1 MAVLASKAPYGPS
14 MGMGPTQPSV
24 VSQYAVNFSNHKA
37 STAQNSQNAAFL
49 SPTESE
55 FSEPGDGQD
64 PIRYAISLE
73 ETWRG
78 SEEPVLIV
86 TPCRSWDEKRVGEW
100 LRTINCAQYEQ
111 LFKGK
116 FSPYIYETVFMCHQI
131 ISKP

>member
-64 PIRYAISLE
+64 PIRYAIYPK
-73 ETWRG
+73 ETGRG
-78 SEEPVLIV
+78 SKEPVLIM
-86 TPCRSWDEKRVGEW
+86 THGSSWDEKRVGEW

-116 FSPYIYETVFMCHQI
+116 SPSYIYETLSMCHQI
-131 ISKP
+131 KSTP